1 MRLVVDAIVFD
12 LDGVLV
18 DSEPV
23 WEEVRRQYVADHGG
37 QWQPDT
43 QRRLMGMSTGEWA
56 RYLSDEL
63 GVGRTA
69 EQVAADVV
77 TEMVARYTAS
87 VPLVPGADAVVRE
100 LARSWPLG
108 LASASPPRLIEAALT
123 ASGLVDTFA
132 VALSADGVPRGKPA
146 PDIYLAVAE
155 RLGHNPATCVA
166 VEDSSNG
173 VRSAARAGME
183 VVAVPDH
190 RYPLDDDA
198 QRRAGLVVDRLDAI
212 TPEAVRAVGRE
223 TSPDQPSTA
232 WTYKRQPRL

>member
-37 QWQPDT
+37 QWQSDA
-43 QRRLMGMSTGEWA
+43 QSRLMGMSTAEWA
-56 RYLSDEL
+56 RYLSDDL

-87 VPLVPGADAVVRE
+87 VPLIPGADGVVRE

-123 ASGLVDTFA
+123 ASGLSDTFA
-132 VALSADGVPRGKPA
+132 VALSADGVPRGKPE

-155 RLGHNPATCVA
+155 RLGRDPAACVA
-166 VEDSSNG
+166 IEDSSNG
-173 VRSAARAGME
+173 VRSAANARMA
-183 VVAVPDH
+183 VIAVPDH

-198 QRRAGLVVDRLDAI
+198 QGRAALVVDSLDAV
-212 TPEAVRAVGRE
+212 TPDAVRAVGRE
-223 TSPDQPSTA
+223 T
-232 WTYKRQPRL
+232 